1 MLMRKG
7 GLGVCCGPGRKL
19 STGYAQPLYVVGAW
33 EVGIVGWPITV
44 VTKPLSLEIAM
55 TKSLILISLRDN
67 LHQFVSV

>member
-7 GLGVCCGPGRKL
+7 GVGGRLGPGRKL

-33 EVGIVGWPITV
+33 EVGDSTVTTCPICSAY
-44 VTKPLSLEIAM
+44 PLEIAM